1 MDPETAVWQ
10 PDQSHPGWAWKFEA
24 QIVEVDFGS
33 VDDPNACGDL
43 FKNIQRRV
51 GIKGLA
57 PTHAQVP
64 GLEEDCAT
72 AYRLFQTDE
81 FLSFGKNRER
91 NQGPFLKGSSS
102 PYSRNASS
110 I

>member
-10 PDQSHPGWAWKFEA
+10 PDQSHPGWARKFEA
-24 QIVEVDFGS
+24 QIAEVDFGS

-43 FKNIQRRV
+43 FKDIQRRV

-57 PTHAQVP
+57 PTHAQVRC
-64 GLEEDCAT
+64 LEEGCAT
-72 AYRLFQTDE
+72 AYRVFRVRTTQE
-81 FLSFGKNRER
+81 
-91 NQGPFLKGSSS
+91 NQGPFLNGASS